1 MASVGDTQALP
12 AAASVA
18 AAAKTGVPAG
28 VAAVPAPAG
37 ACVAAATRL
46 CLQGGRFAVEV
57 AWRDFDGNRG
67 AGRAVPLTA
76 DTGSFWFFDA
86 ANVELMVK
94 VLDGRGLN
102 GKFWVFY
109 GALSSVEYTLT
120 VTDTAT
126 GRTARYENPSGR
138 LASRGDTAAL
148 PGS

>member
-1 MASVGDTQALP
+1 L
-12 AAASVA
+12 
-18 AAAKTGVPAG
+18 K
-28 VAAVPAPAG
+28 
-37 ACVAAATRL
+37 
-46 CLQGGRFAVEV
+46 GGRFAVEV
-57 AWRDFDGNRG
+57 AWSDFSGGRG

-76 DTGSFWFFDA
+76 DTGSFWFFDD
-86 ANVELMVK
+86 ANLELVVK

-120 VTDTAT
+120 VTDTQT
-126 GRTARYENPSGR
+126 GRVATYANPSGR